1 MNNELKNCD
10 IELGK
15 NIQAVLKVYFDK
27 EEDMQEEI
35 DSVAKGYKY
44 TSLDDIQNDIIDI
57 VKKHLKIRVDIDK
70 S

>member
-15 NIQAVLKVYFDK
+15 NIQAVLKVYFD
-27 EEDMQEEI
+27 MQEEI

-44 TSLDDIQNDIIDI
+44 ASQDDIIDI
-57 VKKHLKIRVDIDK
+57 VKKHLKVRVDID
-70 S
+70 

>member
-35 DSVAKGYKY
+35 DSIVKGYKY
-44 TSLDDIQNDIIDI
+44 ASQDDIIDI
-57 VKKHLKIRVDIDK
+57 VKKHLKVRVDID
-70 S
+70 